1 MYDLAKHF
9 SYNRKEILGK
19 IKSVLHKGILELGS
33 EVERFEENFSKYCK
47 VKYCVSVS
55 SGSMALLLS
64 LKSLDLTPKDEVITV
79 ANSDIP
85 TSHAI
90 TLCGA
95 KIRWV
100 DVDESSFNINVNEI
114 IKNIN
119 HNTKA
124 ILPVHLFG
132 NPSKMDQVCKIA
144 KKHKLIVVEDA
155 CLAAGSMY
163 KNKKIGSIGD
173 ITVFSTNPGKVLD
186 GIGHGG
192 IITTNSRK
200 IFLKLKQLRDYGRS
214 KRPGKWPVKSEIIGF
229 NSKLS
234 AIDAAVL
241 NIRLKYLDWYIKKR
255 NNNAELYKYLLNSE
269 KIQFQETYK
278 DSISAWRN
286 FSIRIKNRNYIYNEL
301 YKKKLNIKLNYLPPN
316 HKDQCY
322 SHIKRIPKLPVTEKI
337 CSEIINLPS
346 HPYMS
351 ENEIKNISKAIL
363 KLVD

>member
-1 MYDLAKHF
+1 MYDLIKHF
-9 SYNRKEILGK
+9 NYNKKEILD
-19 IKSVLHKGILELGS
+19 IINNTLSTGILELGP
-33 EVERFEENFSKYCK
+33 EVEKFEKNFSKYCNA
-47 VKYCVSVS
+47 KYCVTVS
-55 SGSMALLLS
+55 SGSMGLLLA
-64 LKSLDLTPKDEVITV
+64 LKVFDLKKNDEVITV
-79 ANSDIP
+79 ANSDIS

-90 TLCGA
+90 SLNGA

-100 DVDESSFNINVNEI
+100 DVDESSFNINVKEI

-155 CLAAGSMY
+155 CLDAGSMY

-173 ITVFSTNPGKVLD
+173 VTVFSTNPGKVLD

-301 YKKKLNIKLNYLPPN
+301 FKKKLNIKLNYLPPN
-316 HKDQCY
+316 HKDKCY